1 MHTYKNLDSFE
12 YWSITDKDQFS
23 IAVLKGLIMDGVRKA
38 NSGHPGGAMSSAD
51 FIYLLFKDYL
61 KYSPQN
67 PEWFDRDRF
76 VLSGGHMSMLQYGI
90 LHMVGWMKLSEL

>member
-1 MHTYKNLDSFE
+1 
-12 YWSITDKDQFS
+12 
-23 IAVLKGLIMDGVRKA
+23 
-38 NSGHPGGAMSSAD
+38 MSSAD

-90 LHMVGWMKLSEL
+90 LHMVGWMKLSELKKFRQLGSQTPGHPEVDIKGVEVPQVHLDKVLQWVLVWHLLKRI